1 MASAARLRAGP
12 CRWAA
17 DLRARRA
24 RQPGGAAG
32 PLKTRGIG
40 IHAVTNTHGA
50 VAEWASPQSRQR
62 ADAVSI
68 GVAARARPIRS
79 RAGRFGPH
87 GIRPLR
93 GAREGRP
100 GTAAGR
106 RCTPTPLFRVGR
118 VLALASPHGS
128 RARLTLWQA
137 GILLAAPGRTNNSGR
152 SSSVTVQV
160 RSALSLRVCR
170 PRTLVKGF
178 VVNGR
183 SVVGRRSENSGRD
196 GLSRSASSNKDERA
210 SFLAAATLPD
220 NLLSGS

>member
-1 MASAARLRAGP
+1 MARRSRCPASCRAGP

-17 DLRARRA
+17 DLRDRRA

-170 PRTLVKGF
+170 PR
-178 VVNGR
+178 R
-183 SVVGRRSENSGRD
+183 RQRRRSENSGRD
-196 GLSRSASSNKDERA
+196 GLSRGAPEASSNKDERA
-210 SFLAAATLPD
+210 SFLAATTLPD
-220 NLLSGS
+220 NLLFGS